1 MAHSSLWNV
10 ALAEKSSGAG
20 PASWLPPSAD
30 HDTRH
35 AAVQRTSGIGA
46 AETEESVTLRKVRKR
61 KGWDSQRSF
70 TPDDITLGAMGT
82 RVKLYNTGVEEL
94 TLPAC
99 DNVRWSGWGV

>member
-1 MAHSSLWNV
+1 MECGVSRKVLWSR
-10 ALAEKSSGAG
+10 AGILA
-20 PASWLPPSAD
+20 ASISD
-30 HDTRH
+30 HDARH

-70 TPDDITLGAMGT
+70 TPDNITLGAMGI
-82 RVKLYNTGVEEL
+82 RVKLYNTGVEES